1 MNCFYSN
8 RIVGDL
14 ARLSDEDA
22 RHALKSL
29 RLKTGDTIVL
39 VVDGQRYA
47 AVLEARGGEVFARTT
62 VPLPGTEPG
71 VRVTLYQGL
80 PKGERMDDI
89 VRRCTEAGVYAVA
102 PCIMARSVA
111 RPDEAARQA
120 RRTRWQKVARE
131 AAMQSGRTIV
141 PEIRDFLA
149 SGDIRTEL
157 QKHEQA
163 LVAWEEATE
172 NSLRRVYRGVKDV
185 AIVIGPE
192 GGISRD
198 EILDMRAT
206 PFTLGPRI
214 FRTETAG
221 LAAIVSLFTLTGDTE
236 YGQDRD

>member
-29 RLKTGDTIVL
+29 RLKTGDTMVL

-89 VRRCTEAGVYAVA
+89 VA
-102 PCIMARSVA
+102 
-111 RPDEAARQA
+111 
-120 RRTRWQKVARE
+120 
-131 AAMQSGRTIV
+131 
-141 PEIRDFLA
+141 
-149 SGDIRTEL
+149 
-157 QKHEQA
+157 
-163 LVAWEEATE
+163 
-172 NSLRRVYRGVKDV
+172 
-185 AIVIGPE
+185 
-192 GGISRD
+192 
-198 EILDMRAT
+198 
-206 PFTLGPRI
+206 
-214 FRTETAG
+214 
-221 LAAIVSLFTLTGDTE
+221 
-236 YGQDRD
+236 